1 MKTDLKDLKES
12 NEFLNLLLDNIDSA
26 VLIAD
31 ENLKIFQ
38 VNNFF
43 LELFDSATE
52 SVMDKR
58 FGAVSGCV
66 HAVKENLP
74 CGETS
79 ACKLCVLRQSVM
91 QTLMEKV
98 PADRVSLN
106 RVFYINNRPVEKFMQ
121 FSTRFINFNGRK
133 MILVLIYDVTGIELQ
148 KMELQKK
155 QAQIDIDLAA
165 AAEIQ
170 KSLLPDSV
178 PTSERI
184 KMAWKF
190 EPSGKIGGDIF
201 NIHYPEKN
209 KIGLYM
215 LDVCGHGVSAAL
227 IAVAVSQFFS
237 GKTNLLGKKST
248 IQDPEKVLC
257 SLNQVFPFERFDS
270 FFTIIYM
277 IIDNLSGL
285 LTYSCAGHPPPI
297 IIRTDNH
304 LEILDKHGPVIGAQK
319 NRVYGQEQK
328 QLHTGDKIV
337 LYTDGIL
344 DLCYKDGQFLGKKRF
359 RQILEKHGRKTPE
372 QLVETVY
379 SEAKALCDGN
389 EIDDDISILVVEYN
403 GGEEKENYK
412 LD

>member
-1 MKTDLKDLKES
+1 MTTDLKDLKES
-12 NEFLNLLLDNIDSA
+12 NEFLNLLLDNINSA

-31 ENLKIFQ
+31 ENFQIFQ

-43 LELFDSATE
+43 LELFDSASET
-52 SVMDKR
+52 VVDKR

-66 HAVKENLP
+66 HAITENMP

-79 ACKLCVLRQSVM
+79 ACKHCVLRQSII
-91 QTLMEKV
+91 QTLLEKV
-98 PADRVSLN
+98 PADRVPLN

-121 FSTRFINFNGRK
+121 FSTRFIKFYGQK
-133 MILVLIYDVTGIELQ
+133 MILVLIYDVTDIELQ
-148 KMELQKK
+148 KIELQKK
-155 QAQIDIDLAA
+155 QAQLDIDLAA

-170 KSLLPDSV
+170 KSLLPDVV
-178 PTSERI
+178 PSSERI

-227 IAVAVSQFFS
+227 IAVAVSQFFTS
-237 GKTNLLGKKST
+237 KTNLLREQST
-248 IQDPEKVLC
+248 LQAPEKVLF

-277 IIDNLSGL
+277 TIDNLSGL

-297 IIRTDNH
+297 IIRTNNQ
-304 LEILDKHGPVIGAQK
+304 LEILDQHGPVIGAEK
-319 NRVYGQEQK
+319 NLVYSQEQK
-328 QLHTGDKIV
+328 QLNAGDKIV

-344 DLCYKDGQFLGKKRF
+344 ELCDKDGEFFGKKRF
-359 RQILEKHGRKTPE
+359 WQILKNMGKKP
-372 QLVETVY
+372 
-379 SEAKALCDGN
+379 
-389 EIDDDISILVVEYN
+389 
-403 GGEEKENYK
+403 
-412 LD
+412 

>member
-1 MKTDLKDLKES
+1 MQTDLKDLKES

-31 ENLKIFQ
+31 ENFQIFQ

-52 SVMDKR
+52 SVVEKR

-79 ACKLCVLRQSVM
+79 ACKNCVLRQSVM
-91 QTLMEKV
+91 QTLLEKV
-98 PADRVSLN
+98 PADRVALN
-106 RVFYINNRPVEKFMQ
+106 RVFYIHNKPVEKYMQ
-121 FSTRFINFNGRK
+121 FSTRFIMFHGRK
-133 MILVLIYDVTGIELQ
+133 MILVLIYDVTDIEIQ
-148 KMELQKK
+148 KIELQKK
-155 QAQIDIDLAA
+155 QTQIDIDLAA

-170 KSLLPDSV
+170 KSLLPDTV
-178 PTSERI
+178 PTSERMKI
-184 KMAWKF
+184 AWKF

-201 NIHYPEKN
+201 NVHYPEKN

-227 IAVAVSQFFS
+227 IAVAVSQFFTS
-237 GKTNLLGKKST
+237 KTNLLGEQST
-248 IQDPEKVLC
+248 IQAPEKVLC
-257 SLNQVFPFERFDS
+257 NLNRVFPFERFDS

-277 IIDNLSGL
+277 TIDNLTGM

-297 IIRTDNH
+297 IVRMDNR

-319 NRVYGQEQK
+319 NRLYGQEQK
-328 QLHTGDKIV
+328 QLSAGDKIV

-344 DLCYKDGQFLGKKRF
+344 DLCDKAGEFFGKKRF
-359 RQILEKHGRKTPE
+359 LEILQKHGRKHPE
-372 QLVETVY
+372 QLVETIY
-379 SEAKALCDGN
+379 SEARTYCSGK

-403 GGEEKENYK
+403 GGI
-412 LD
+412 

>member
-1 MKTDLKDLKES
+1 MTTDLKDLKES

-31 ENLKIFQ
+31 ENFQIFQ

-52 SVMDKR
+52 SVVEKR

-66 HAVKENLP
+66 HSIRENMA

-79 ACKLCVLRQSVM
+79 ACKHCVLRQSVM
-91 QTLMEKV
+91 QTLLEKV

-106 RVFYINNRPVEKFMQ
+106 RIFYINNRPVEKFMQ
-121 FSTRFINFNGRK
+121 FSTRFIKFHGRK
-133 MILVLIYDVTGIELQ
+133 MILVLIYDVTDLEIQ
-148 KMELQKK
+148 KIELQKK
-155 QAQIDIDLAA
+155 QEQLDIDLAA

-170 KSLLPDSV
+170 KSLLPDVV
-178 PTSERI
+178 PTSELM

-227 IAVAVSQFFS
+227 IAVAVSQFFTS
-237 GKTNLLGKKST
+237 KTNLLGEKLGEKST
-248 IQDPEKVLC
+248 IQAPEKVLC
-257 SLNQVFPFERFDS
+257 NLNEVFPFERFDS

-277 IIDNLSGL
+277 TIDNLSGL
-285 LTYSCAGHPPPI
+285 LTYSCAGHPPPVI
-297 IIRTDNH
+297 VRMDNH
-304 LEILDKHGPVIGAQK
+304 IEILDKHGPVIGAEK
-319 NRVYGQEQK
+319 NRIYGQAQK
-328 QLHTGDKIV
+328 QLNAGDKIV

-344 DLCYKDGQFLGKKRF
+344 ELCNRGGEFFGKKRF
-359 RQILEKHGRKTPE
+359 RQILETHGRKTPE
-372 QLVETVY
+372 QLVETIY
-379 SEAKALCDGN
+379 SEAKTYCDGKD
-389 EIDDDISILVVEYN
+389 IDDDISILVVEYN
-403 GGEEKENYK
+403 GGA
-412 LD
+412 